1 MKYMV
6 GEQFFKENSNQGNQ
20 QILEDAD
27 SEDDDTE
34 EMPYTVLE
42 KYDVS
47 IIFALHSQ
55 QLS

>member
-27 SEDDDTE
+27 SEDDTE

>member
-42 KYDVS
+42 KFDVR
-47 IIFALHSQ
+47 IILALHSQ
-55 QLS
+55 LLS

>member
-20 QILEDAD
+20 QILEDVD

-34 EMPYTVLE
+34 EIPYTVLE
-42 KYDVS
+42 KYDVR
-47 IIFALHSQ
+47 IILALNSQ
-55 QLS
+55 LLS